1 MENNKSK
8 LDHVL
13 EGYRPIPSKKVYYP
27 RNLNLSEDFVN
38 SFHRE
43 YDRLVGEG
51 INPKSLVER
60 FGKAL
65 RFHVTEERRYKKL
78 EEGKDCPPG
87 YFWCNKDEKCKKK
100 DKDEHDAE
108 MKAANDQTA
117 QMAGYMGESDK
128 IEEKKN
134 SKKYDPVS
142 KKYFKPVDR
151 SKEDKKPGKGDHP
164 KASEA
169 HKKKHK

>member
-27 RNLNLSEDFVN
+27 RNLNLSEDFIN

-43 YDRLVGEG
+43 YDRLVDEG

-65 RFHVTEERRYKKL
+65 RFHVSEERRYKKTDETEKL
-78 EEGKDCPPG
+78 DEGQDCPPG
-87 YFWCNKDEKCKKK
+87 HTWNDKAGKCVKKS
-100 DKDEHDAE
+100 KDEHDAD
-108 MKAANDQTA
+108 MRAANAQTA
-117 QMAGYMGESDK
+117 SMAGYNPIDE
-128 IEEKKN
+128 
-134 SKKYDPVS
+134 SKK
-142 KKYFKPVDR
+142 KKSR
-151 SKEDKKPGKGDHP
+151 KKGGTYGMGDSH
-164 KASEA
+164 AGDDD
-169 HKKKHK
+169 